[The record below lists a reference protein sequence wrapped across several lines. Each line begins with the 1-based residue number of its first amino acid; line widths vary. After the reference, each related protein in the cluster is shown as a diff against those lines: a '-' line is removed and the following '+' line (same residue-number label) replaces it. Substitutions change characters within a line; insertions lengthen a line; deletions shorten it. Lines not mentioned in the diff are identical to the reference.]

1 MYIMKTNG
9 LKKITFMILTL
20 VMLLSPV
27 AGYCL
32 PYGDDE
38 AGLNEEIIENKLKS
52 VDIRSIRD
60 AMDEEIEKMPIAK
73 SYFSSQDILDGAL
86 RGRPADSLKNL
97 PKILLSV
104 LGEEVKANLALVLQL
119 FAVMVLGAVIRSLQP
134 LGSGIPNEVAKL
146 TVNGVLIVISAVSF
160 GSIVKTA
167 MTTIESMQSIASVAM
182 PALFALMASSGR
194 IVSVSAMQPLML
206 FGVNAACQ
214 LLKTVFLPLTVMA
227 GLLFLVDSVSERF
240 KVKNL
245 AKLLK
250 SGAVWA
256 TGILTMVFSVIVSV
270 QKIAS
275 SSVDAVTL
283 KTTRFALGSLV
294 PVAGKYMADAADTII
309 LCTTAAGNVAGILTV
324 TVLIVVSVI
333 PFIKV
338 FVIMLALRLAA
349 AFGSPICDENVCE
362 AIEEAAGC
370 LSVIMGIMGAALFVI
385 ILLAGTLMNASG
397 VMK

>member
-1 MYIMKTNG
+1 METNG
-9 LKKITFMILTL
+9 LKKITFLILTL
-20 VMLLSPV
+20 ILLFSPV
-27 AGYCL
+27 EGYCST
-32 PYGDDE
+32 YGEDE

-52 VDIRSIRD
+52 VDIKSVRD
-60 AMDEEIEKMPIAK
+60 AMDEEIGRTPIAK

-86 RGRPADSLKNL
+86 RGRPAKSLKGL
-97 PKILLSV
+97 PKILVSV
-104 LGEEVKANLALVLQL
+104 LGKEIKANLTLIFQL

-134 LGSGIPNEVAKL
+134 LGKGIPNEVAKL
-146 TVNGVLIVISAVSF
+146 TVNGVLVVITAVSF
-160 GSIVKTA
+160 GTIVDTA
-167 MTTIESMQSIASVAM
+167 TTTIESMQSIASVAM

-206 FGVNAACQ
+206 LGVNVACQ
-214 LLKTVFLPLTVMA
+214 LFKTILLPLSVMA
-227 GLLFLVDSVSERF
+227 GLMFLVDSVSESF

-250 SGAVWA
+250 SGAVWV
-256 TGILTMVFSVIVSV
+256 TGIMTMVFSVIVSV

-283 KTTRFALGSLV
+283 KTTKFAIGTFV

-309 LCTTAAGNVAGILTV
+309 LCTTAAGNAAGILTV
-324 TVLIVVSVI
+324 TGLIVVSVI
-333 PFIKV
+333 PFIKI
-338 FVIMLALRLAA
+338 FVIMLTLRLAA
-349 AFGSPICDENVCE
+349 AFGAPICDENVCE

-370 LSVIMGIMGAALFVI
+370 VSVIMGIMGAALFVI